1 MTWPRL
7 VEELDA
13 SPPYRTRCAFRA
25 IRRVMSGVLDSV
37 VDRPWQLHV
46 VYLDQEHNLE
56 LVERWIVED
65 VLEGYFGRGWRAAE

>member
-1 MTWPRL
+1 
-7 VEELDA
+7 
-13 SPPYRTRCAFRA
+13 
-25 IRRVMSGVLDSV
+25 MSGVLDSV
-37 VDRPWQLHV
+37 VDRLWQLRV